1 MPTRKTSGAVKA
13 LTIRQPWAELI
24 LRGRKPYE
32 LRSWRTKYRGPL
44 VIHAAAK
51 IDAWDARHFG
61 LDPESLVTSAFVGFA
76 ILSDVRPYTR
86 EDARLLKK
94 RRAGHGWFAHNFAW
108 VLKKPRRI
116 QQVKAKGQLGL
127 FKVPKSVENRVT
139 RLLSSDSRRRTRRG

>member
-1 MPTRKTSGAVKA
+1 MKSSKSRKPSITPVKA

-32 LRSWRTKYRGPL
+32 LRSWRTNYRGPL

-51 IDAWDARHFG
+51 IDAEDARKLG
-61 LDPESLVTSAFVGFA
+61 LNPEKLITSAFVGFA

-94 RRAGHGWFAHNFAW
+94 RRAGHGWFPRNLSW
-108 VLKKPRRI
+108 VLKKARRI
-116 QQVKAKGQLGL
+116 SPITAKGQLSL
-127 FKVPKSVENRVT
+127 FDVPRAVERQV
-139 RLLSSDSRRRTRRG
+139 RMLLSH

>member
-1 MPTRKTSGAVKA
+1 MKRRRPSKPKKTPIKA

-32 LRSWRTKYRGPL
+32 LRTWRTKYRGPL

-51 IDAWDARHFG
+51 VDKWDARHFG

-86 EDARLLKK
+86 EDARLLRK
-94 RRAGHGWFAHNFAW
+94 RRAGHGWFPQNLAW
-108 VLKKPRRI
+108 VLRKPRRI
-116 QQVKAKGQLGL
+116 SPVKAKGQLSL
-127 FKVPKSVENRVT
+127 FRVPKVVERRVT
-139 RLLSSDSRRRTRRG
+139 GALTARR